1 MNRASRRKAPH
12 ALRAAEAFDLNP
24 ANRAY
29 AAAASAMLAGEI
41 GRAKILYTRCLAAD
55 PLHIQALHDLGV
67 VAARENQHDAAVAR
81 FERVIALEPDHA
93 DAWLNMAL
101 SLMRQRAS
109 SGSRGGREARRGAR
123 SPPVPTAWLRSPMC

>member
-12 ALRAAEAFDLNP
+12 ALRATEAFDLNP

-101 SLMRQRAS
+101 SLCDSERHPEAVAS
-109 SGSRGGREARRGAR
+109 ASAPWRS